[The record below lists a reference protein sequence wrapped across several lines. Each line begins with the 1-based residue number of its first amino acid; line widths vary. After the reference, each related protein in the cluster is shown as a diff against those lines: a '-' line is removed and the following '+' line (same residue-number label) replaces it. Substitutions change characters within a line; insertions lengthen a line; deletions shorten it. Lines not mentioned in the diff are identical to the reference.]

1 MPQQRLKILC
11 DATKTW
17 NNQIQYNE
25 KEKLLLNILHIYIC
39 LKTLKIVKLFYDS
52 SDIFWHCIVVFHS
65 FNKHFWALII
75 W

>member
-25 KEKLLLNILHIYIC
+25 KEKLLLNILHIYIY
-39 LKTLKIVKLFYDS
+39 V
-52 SDIFWHCIVVFHS
+52 
-65 FNKHFWALII
+65 
-75 W
+75 